1 MGEFSAYL
9 TRSFSHPSDSSREAK
24 EGDPLRALG
33 ESISFGRFMS
43 ESLAWEKWSAF
54 SHNRYLEEVEK
65 FSKPGSVAQK
75 KAYFEAHYKKI
86 AAQKAAALLEQEN
99 AATNNS
105 PKSNITDEVHHNS
118 SMDSELAK
126 SESHVAIVETQV
138 KEAFSTDPVDVNG
151 CNPNIER
158 NELETANVQG
168 AESII
173 EPVITE
179 SPIQVE
185 LSKQLENVENHS
197 KIIATQEEKTPK
209 VYMLIC
215 FSVFLYDIYWITYF
229 STTFLPEVD
238 FWNAANQEASDST
251 NKKKK
256 TISSSKLTY
265 AGASKLQSP
274 AKLTTSFQA
283 KQEDD
288 ATPNSKKSARDL
300 MDKKRS
306 TPKSLHMSINFS
318 SRAGETSKTYSPILQ
333 KIGNSRI
340 IRTFVRTS
348 KDSPTAQRIPTRV
361 SVMGKSKCSSVTP
374 QPENQRTK
382 TLLDRSVSGSR
393 TVNEQSQSI
402 SKDRLESSG
411 ACRSKA
417 QSPIISS
424 SFIFRSEERAAKRK
438 EFFQKLEEEKLNAK
452 EPERFLLQTKSK
464 EKAEDFKKMRQNI
477 SFADKPFRNIPHEI
491 ESPNNHTKKI
501 PLTRPRSPKLG
512 RKPTPRMVQDT
523 SSRPSWRPPIKTD
536 GSKHV
541 IGKNYRSATCSI
553 NSSPMKNMHE
563 NASPN
568 IQL

>member
-1 MGEFSAYL
+1 
-9 TRSFSHPSDSSREAK
+9 
-24 EGDPLRALG
+24 
-33 ESISFGRFMS
+33 MS

-105 PKSNITDEVHHNS
+105 LKSNSTDEVHHNS

-126 SESHVAIVETQV
+126 SESHVAIVETRV

-173 EPVITE
+173 ERVITE

-197 KIIATQEEKTPK
+197 KIIATQEEKRPK
-209 VYMLIC
+209 GG
-215 FSVFLYDIYWITYF
+215 
-229 STTFLPEVD
+229 
-238 FWNAANQEASDST
+238 SDST

-283 KQEDD
+283 KKEDD

-318 SRAGETSKTYSPILQ
+318 SRAGETSKTYSAILQ

-361 SVMGKSKCSSVTP
+361 
-374 QPENQRTK
+374 RTY
-382 TLLDRSVSGSR
+382 L
-393 TVNEQSQSI
+393 
-402 SKDRLESSG
+402 
-411 ACRSKA
+411 
-417 QSPIISS
+417 P
-424 SFIFRSEERAAKRK
+424 
-438 EFFQKLEEEKLNAK
+438 
-452 EPERFLLQTKSK
+452 
-464 EKAEDFKKMRQNI
+464 
-477 SFADKPFRNIPHEI
+477 
-491 ESPNNHTKKI
+491 
-501 PLTRPRSPKLG
+501 
-512 RKPTPRMVQDT
+512 
-523 SSRPSWRPPIKTD
+523 
-536 GSKHV
+536 
-541 IGKNYRSATCSI
+541 
-553 NSSPMKNMHE
+553 
-563 NASPN
+563 
-568 IQL
+568 